1 MKLSKEKISLIFS
14 FYDIPTQYLLNKKS
28 KELQKASGID
38 INHYKMIHFIK
49 NSFQFQHNNMSLF
62 YDHCISHYPSIPHEK
77 IKKILLFYLNEYSI
91 KNEIHI
97 DNIHPFCVDIVN
109 NVKQNII
116 IHFISIEKNK
126 IINTVHNTNI
136 KEIIHNPKSSDRRR
150 NWDEEE
156 EDNEEESEKEDNEL
170 NYLLKYVIPYSV
182 KGIIF
187 NFPICCRDYMKL
199 RKYKKTL
206 AKHLSQYPNL
216 EHFFILNIE
225 METVEDLMNVYNKV
239 PNIKEMDLQLDDLD
253 YFDFS
258 PYKKLTSIKLSPVEQ
273 EFGFIWKDFFKGINE
288 QLNSITFYNMVVH
301 KNNDLPSFPKLEELN
316 VSNTYWFKDFFCYPT
331 LIKLSLCV
339 NKYINY
345 VKVLQSH
352 PNLQELTISFGFTHN
367 EDWNCNE
374 IAEQM
379 KIIFTEVNKHQKLK
393 SFSIEKC
400 YSIGREEKN
409 VYGTP
414 YKICLPNVETL
425 QLKLGFYD
433 VGQLLHDNP
442 KLKSL
447 TMDGTKVINS
457 KEYYSNINQNEY
469 FKCITIKNSLDSIID
484 ESFERLI
491 NFILKC
497 SKIEILK
504 ISNTIP
510 SIIHTIMDKVDS
522 FKLLQHFKL
531 SPHKAGLGIN
541 IKDKICKLKKCVLL
555 EELSL
560 VMDWMKEENDLYT
573 LIDVLKELNFITEL
587 QIGKIDLNWKHFN
600 DIRKIKKMLTF
611 YNRDFS
617 LCANEYDDEY
627 GFWDDF

>member
-1 MKLSKEKISLIFS
+1 MKLSNEKISLIFS
-14 FYDIPTQYLLNKKS
+14 FYDIKSQYLLNRKS

-38 INHYKMIHFIK
+38 INHYKMINFIK

-62 YDHCISHYPSIPHEK
+62 YDHCITHYPSISQET
-77 IKKILLFYLNEYSI
+77 IKKVLLFYLNEYSL

-116 IHFISIEKNK
+116 IHFNSREKNK
-126 IINTVHNTNI
+126 IINTLHNTNI
-136 KEIIHNPKSSDRRR
+136 KEIIYYTKSVPERRR
-150 NWDEEE
+150 DWDEEE
-156 EDNEEESEKEDNEL
+156 NEEEYEKEDNEL
-170 NYLLKYVIPYSV
+170 NYLLKNVIPYSV

-187 NFPICCRDYMKL
+187 NFPICCRDYMTL
-199 RKYKKTL
+199 RKYKKIL
-206 AKHLSQYPNL
+206 AKHLSQYQNL

-225 METVEDLMNVYNKV
+225 MESVEDLMNVYNKI
-239 PNIKEMDLQLDDLD
+239 PNIKEMDLQLDNQD

-258 PYKKLTSIKLSPVEQ
+258 PYKQLTSIKLSPVEQ
-273 EFGFIWKDFFKGINE
+273 EFGFIWKEFFKGINE
-288 QLNSITFYNMVVH
+288 QLKSITFHNMVVH
-301 KNNDLPSFPKLEELN
+301 KNNELPLFPQLEELN
-316 VSNTYWFKDFFCYPT
+316 VSHTYWFRELFFYPT

-345 VKVLQSH
+345 VKVLESH
-352 PNLQELTISFGFTHN
+352 PNLQELAINFGFIQF
-367 EDWNCNE
+367 EEEWNSNE

-379 KIIFTEVNKHQKLK
+379 KIIFTEVNKHTKLK

-400 YSIGREEKN
+400 YSIGGDEENN
-409 VYGTP
+409 VYDTP

-425 QLKLGFYD
+425 HLKIGFYD
-433 VGQLLHDNP
+433 IGQLLHDNP

-457 KEYYSNINQNEY
+457 KEYYSTINQNDF
-469 FKCITIKNSLDSIID
+469 FKCISIDNSLDSIID
-484 ESFERLI
+484 ESFEPLI

-497 SKIEILK
+497 SKIENITITK
-504 ISNTIP
+504 TIP

-560 VMDWMKEENDLYT
+560 VMDWMKEENDLYV
-573 LIDVLKELNFITEL
+573 LIDVLKELNFITML
-587 QIGKIDLNWKHFN
+587 QIGTIDLNWEHFN
-600 DIRKIKKMLTF
+600 NIKTIKSILTF
-611 YNRDFS
+611 YNRDFP
-617 LCANEYDDEY
+617 LCANEYNDEY
-627 GFWDDF
+627 DYWD